1 MTPIYGQIVRPG
13 IGEAEITSPHR
24 VVSVQRADDAVWL
37 IPLPREK
44 NAKGSRPRYL
54 TGPKRHCLE
63 TLSEALDQ
71 GHLVMEEVPLPGVWQ
86 MTDADYLNSA
96 SSPRERELRAK
107 RLQRRDICWE
117 AVQAI
122 VGTGSAQDMAP
133 IARDLA
139 EKVKAVAK
147 RHKRSQPTIYHWLHR
162 YWAGGECRNS
172 LLPNTSLCGG
182 PGKRRLQRTRRL
194 GRKSRM
200 FKAGLVE
207 SEGYVL
213 TEKDKE
219 RLAMGYAL
227 VKPGTTVADA
237 YLLTVGACWSE
248 PHQDEQGRVHHQLLP
263 ANARPT
269 KVQFEYWGRTLHGS
283 PLRRRLAGLDRWA
296 TSTLAVAGSAQD
308 QVQAIGQVAMI
319 DSTSSD
325 VYLTLVMSRLRVL
338 PPMHRTIVV
347 DVASTLV
354 IGFYMGWEAPS
365 SATSLQAILC
375 AASDKANIAAR
386 FGINLKPDE
395 WPGVLHRL
403 YLADNGEMKSE
414 ALREAE
420 RQFRFGVEY
429 AKAYSGQSKSLVE
442 TQHHTDHK
450 ALDHKLPGTTRG
462 RQRRRGETPPSDG
475 ALWNY
480 YEYMHE
486 FILATIAHNDE
497 EVPDLAPLDMRRA
510 GVRPSRLNVFL
521 WMRDHGMRA
530 DIPCDLGQLRAFT
543 LPDHKAVMRRDGIHL
558 LMEQGGRRIPG
569 HRYFSDD
576 LTAHPLWRQARRRG
590 SFLKLTVK
598 LDLQNLS
605 HVWLPTEKGLLRI
618 PNVQAEQALLEGMT
632 FVEMTDEMAVQD
644 LISDSNRE
652 ARDQRGLDT
661 LVRRGEITRN
671 AEREKK
677 RQAAHQ
683 PQTQEKRRRRR
694 QSLRENRANEMAI
707 LASSLGTTA
716 PRVTDTKVE
725 SVSTGA
731 PDAAD
736 QAMDAFLKVIS
747 R

>member
-1 MTPIYGQIVRPG
+1 MTPIYGQVIRPG
-13 IGEAEITSPHR
+13 VGEAVITSPHR
-24 VVSVQRADDAVWL
+24 VVSVRRAEDAVWL
-37 IPLPREK
+37 IPLPSEK
-44 NAKGSRPRYL
+44 NDKGSRPRYL
-54 TGPKRHCLE
+54 TGPKRHRLS

-71 GHLVMEEVPLPGVWQ
+71 GHLVIEEVPPPGVWQ
-86 MTDADYLNSA
+86 MTAADYLNSA

-133 IARDLA
+133 IAKDLA

-147 RHKRSQPTIYHWLHR
+147 RYKRSQPTIYHWLHR
-162 YWAGGECRNS
+162 YWAGGECLNS
-172 LLPNTSLCGG
+172 LLPNTNLCGG
-182 PGKRRLQRTRRL
+182 PGKRRPQRTRRL

-200 FKAGLVE
+200 FKAGLLN

-213 TEKDKE
+213 TDKDKE

-237 YLLTVGACWSE
+237 YRLTMGAYWSE
-248 PHQDEQGRVHHQLLP
+248 PHQDEQGRVHHHLLP

-283 PLRRRLAGLDRWA
+283 PLRRRLAGLDGWS
-296 TSTLAVAGSAQD
+296 TSTLALARSAQD

-325 VYLTLVMSRLRVL
+325 VYLTLVMSRLRAL
-338 PPMHRTIVV
+338 PPMHRIIVV

-365 SATSLQAILC
+365 SATALQAILC
-375 AASDKANIAAR
+375 AASDKADMAAR
-386 FGINLKPDE
+386 FGVNLKPDE

-403 YLADNGEMKSE
+403 YLADNGEMKS
-414 ALREAE
+414 AAIAEAE

-429 AKAYSGQSKSLVE
+429 TKAYSGQSKSLVE

-462 RQRRRGETPPSDG
+462 RQRRRGEAPPADG

-480 YEYMHE
+480 YEYMRE

-497 EVPDLAPLDMRRA
+497 EVPDLAPFDMRRA

-530 DIPCDLGQLRAFT
+530 DIPCDLNQLRAFT
-543 LPDHKAVMRRDGIHL
+543 LPDRKAVMRRDGIHL
-558 LMEQGGRRIPG
+558 LMERGGRRIPG
-569 HRYFSDD
+569 YRFFSDD
-576 LTAHPLWRQARRRG
+576 LTAHPLWQRACRSG
-590 SFLKLTVK
+590 SSPKLTVK
-598 LDLQNLS
+598 LDSQDLS
-605 HVWLPTEKGLLRI
+605 HIWLPTEKGLLRV

-632 FVEMTDEMAVQD
+632 FGELTDEIAVQD
-644 LISDSNRE
+644 LVSDCNRE
-652 ARDQRGLDT
+652 AQDQRGLDT
-661 LVRRGEITRN
+661 LVRRGEITRE

-677 RQAAHQ
+677 RQAADL
-683 PQTQEKRRRRR
+683 PPTQVKRKRCR
-694 QSLRENRANEMAI
+694 QSLRKNRAEEMAI
-707 LASSLGTTA
+707 LASPLGTTA
-716 PRVTDTKVE
+716 PPVTDAKVG

-731 PDAAD
+731 TDAAD
-736 QAMDAFLKVIS
+736 QAMDAFLRVIS